1 MFATKFAGS
10 LRLKTIIILAC
21 VLRHVK
27 IVARHRFNAGCG
39 VVLIIWSCI
48 AGVFAL
54 EAPGVIP
61 EADKV
66 FKLLFFKYIY
76 IGFRRCVR
84 KLVSIKIFCLVKP
97 YFLSRQLHSHHDIN
111 ILSRQP
117 SVIPNL

>member
-61 EADKV
+61 TLPEAVRKV
-66 FKLLFFKYIY
+66 LFFKYTIT
-76 IGFRRCVR
+76 
-84 KLVSIKIFCLVKP
+84 
-97 YFLSRQLHSHHDIN
+97 
-111 ILSRQP
+111 
-117 SVIPNL
+117 